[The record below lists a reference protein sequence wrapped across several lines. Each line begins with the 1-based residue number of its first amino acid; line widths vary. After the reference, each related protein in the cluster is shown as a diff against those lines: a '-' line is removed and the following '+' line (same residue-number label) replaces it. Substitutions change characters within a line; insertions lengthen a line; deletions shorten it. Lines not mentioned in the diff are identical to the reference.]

1 MSVVTATHQELTLTI
16 PATGTLLPA
25 EFANIVPELSRRL
38 LKVHA
43 KEGTFVKR
51 GTVLFQLDSSELV
64 AELETLRV
72 QESLAKKTADRA
84 QKLVAERVGTEA
96 EAEVAVAKVDEIAA
110 QKRALAVTLDKT
122 TIRAP
127 FDGVLGLRRVSEG
140 AWVTPSTVLVSIA
153 DTTRLKIDLTVP
165 ERYAASLSVG
175 ATFRVE
181 VTGSGVPL
189 AGTIIATEPSVDAA
203 SRSVLVRGLVTPPD
217 APGDTPAKPGSK
229 TGSAADHAT
238 ALRPGTFAKV
248 SLPVTVHDAVLVPAI
263 ALTPS
268 AAGQVLY
275 VEKDGRAERRVV
287 EIGART
293 PSHVQVLSGLLPGER
308 VITTNLLRLKD
319 GAPVTAKATDEVGEN
334 GSAPSA
340 AVPNEAARGPSGA
353 ALGAA
358 APNAGAPTKNSPP
371 PNTASAE

>member
-1 MSVVTATHQELTLTI
+1 MLGCALASGCAPDQKASGANTTSSTASAAAPPLDVSVVTTTPRELTLTI

-72 QESLAKKTADRA
+72 QEALAKKTADRA

-96 EAEVAVAKVDEIAA
+96 EAEVAVAKVDELAA
-110 QKRALAVTLDKT
+110 QKRALAVTVDKT

-175 ATFRVE
+175 ATFSVE
-181 VTGSGVPL
+181 VAGRGAPL
-189 AGTIIATEPSVDAA
+189 TGTIIATEPSVDAA
-203 SRSVLVRGLVTPPD
+203 SRSVLVRGLVETPD
-217 APGDTPAKPGSK
+217 AAGNGGVTASGGVTANGATKAAP
-229 TGSAADHAT
+229 SA

-248 SLPVTVHDAVLVPAI
+248 SLPVTMHDAVLVPAI

-275 VEKDGRAERRVV
+275 VEKDGKAERRLV
-287 EIGART
+287 EVGART

-319 GAPVTAKATDEVGEN
+319 DAPVTA
-334 GSAPSA
+334 
-340 AVPNEAARGPSGA
+340 NEA
-353 ALGAA
+353 
-358 APNAGAPTKNSPP
+358 T
-371 PNTASAE
+371 E